1 MATIIELRNRRKALI
16 DLMKPLAEKSSLN
29 NNERIQ
35 WEKSKKEIAD
45 IDREYTYALED
56 LEVKRFMAAGRQ
68 NDRDLSRYSLRR
80 AIELRMQRKKL
91 DGVELEMHQEAEK
104 ENRELGL
111 KPVNPMGIGVPS
123 LLRYAPLKRASTGQ
137 NIGTAADGGNL
148 KQEEPVLFIEGL
160 RNALVLPRMGARY
173 MTGLVGDFPISIGG
187 TFASTWM
194 AEDAEASTIKMT
206 FGKKTLTPKRLQ
218 TQGALSKRLIL
229 QSSLDAEAL
238 IEGEILDAIAQAIQI
253 AAING
258 SGADSQPTGL
268 LQTEGIGS
276 VAGGTNGAAPD
287 VDHLIALETAVAA
300 DNALLKPEYQSF
312 LTNPL
317 VRGKLRKTFFNDTYG
332 GRPLWDRGPLAGVG
346 EVLSYPA
353 WVTNAVPSDLTK
365 GSASGVCSAII
376 FGQWDQMFIGQWGG
390 FEVIIDPYSLSDLA
404 EVKITVISHADT
416 GVGHPESFAA
426 MVDALTD

>member
-1 MATIIELRNRRKALI
+1 MKTVLELRTMRKNLI
-16 DLMKPLAEKSSLN
+16 EKMRPLAEKHSLN
-29 NNERIQ
+29 NDERIQ
-35 WEKSKKEIAD
+35 WEKGKKEIED

-111 KPVNPMGIGVPS
+111 EAINPMAIGVPS

-137 NIGTAADGGNL
+137 NVTTAGDGGNL

-160 RNALVLPRMGARY
+160 RNAIVLPRMGARY

-187 TFASTWM
+187 TFSSTWM
-194 AEDAEASTIKMT
+194 AEYSSASTTKMT
-206 FGKKTLTPKRLQ
+206 FGKKSLTPKRLQ
-218 TQGALSKRLIL
+218 TQGVLSRRLIL

-238 IEGEILDAIAQAIQI
+238 IEGEIIDAIAQAIQT

-276 VAGGTNGAAPD
+276 VPGGTNGAAPEA
-287 VDHLIALETAVAA
+287 DHLIALETAVATG
-300 DNALLKPEYQSF
+300 NALLKAEYQAF
-312 LTNPL
+312 LTNAL
-317 VRGKLRKTFFNDTYG
+317 VRGKLRKTFNNETYG
-332 GRPLWDRGPLAGVG
+332 DRPLWERGPLPGVG

-353 WVTNAVPSDLTK
+353 WVTNAVPSNLTK
-365 GSASGVCSAII
+365 GSASGICSAII

-404 EVKITVISHADT
+404 EVKITVVSHADT
-416 GVGHPESFAA
+416 GLGHPESFAA
-426 MVDALTD
+426 MVDALTT